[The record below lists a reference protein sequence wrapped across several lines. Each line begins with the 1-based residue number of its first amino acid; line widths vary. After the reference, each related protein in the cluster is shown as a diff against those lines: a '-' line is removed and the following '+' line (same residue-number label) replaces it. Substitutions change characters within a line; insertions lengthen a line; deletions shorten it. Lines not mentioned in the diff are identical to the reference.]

1 MGAVEHVERRG
12 DTDGHEKHDLE
23 GNEGGLC
30 CSLRPNGMHGLFQ
43 FIDCRLQPL
52 QFKIGITCHAM
63 LPNTSLRMFACR
75 AAPVTADEFPDDDAS
90 DPETA
95 WPRLQEDDPALHAL
109 WGESV
114 SVQISERHS
123 DSTGQ
128 FDWPSMP
135 LPHVVQSQI
144 KFGEAGVC
152 AQAGLPVCDV
162 VPRDRASRSGWH
174 RLAEKSDQKPR
185 VHAEA

>member
-1 MGAVEHVERRG
+1 MLGEAEAPTGIKNTIWKAMKVTYTNAARFTRMHVLFEHKLIE
-12 DTDGHEKHDLE
+12 
-23 GNEGGLC
+23 
-30 CSLRPNGMHGLFQ
+30 F
-43 FIDCRLQPL
+43 RLQPL

-63 LPNTSLRMFACR
+63 LPNTSLRMFTCR
-75 AAPVTADEFPDDDAS
+75 SAPVTADEFPDDAS

-128 FDWPSMP
+128 FEWPSMP
-135 LPHVVQSQI
+135 RPHVVQSQI
-144 KFGEAGVC
+144 KFGEGGVGVC
-152 AQAGLPVCDV
+152 DCV
-162 VPRDRASRSGWH
+162 
-174 RLAEKSDQKPR
+174 
-185 VHAEA
+185 